1 MTTNYKKNRNTKKTN
16 ATKTERITAKTLA
29 ENLAKEWR
37 LDFQAGSMPWR
48 KPWYTLYK
56 MAVSH
61 LTGKGYSLSNQILL
75 GAQPGEYCTFLQV
88 KNAGGKVKKG
98 EHAKHVLF
106 SKMIEIKSKQPE
118 TEETQAEPE
127 QEPEQIP
134 PMMRRVYVP
143 HLVFSI
149 DQTEGLERKW
159 AEPAP
164 REPLDITKRNPKLD
178 EMIRT
183 FGAAHNLQITEGGE
197 AAFECAGRLVHIP
210 EFERFETPE
219 AFYSTYFHELSHV
232 VDEPN
237 IFSYSWDIEARAEA
251 ELVAELS
258 SALILKYIGHE
269 TDYTNE
275 NTRAYIDSWGKYL
288 EAKPTRIF
296 PIIARAERAA
306 RAVLG
311 LTENP
316 EPEPTEAEP
325 EPVTMEETQQEP
337 QTAPVVEVVTPSPV
351 KSNPRPLRAIL
362 LDDDEDDDDADLVT
376 CQLVGLNL

>member
-1 MTTNYKKNRNTKKTN
+1 MTTNYKNRNTKKTN

-118 TEETQAEPE
+118 TEETQAEAE
-127 QEPEQIP
+127 QESEQMP
-134 PMMRRVYVP
+134 PMMKRIYVP

-183 FGAAHNLQITEGGE
+183 FGAAHNLQITEGWE

-275 NTRAYIDSWGKYL
+275 NTRAYLDSWGKYL

-296 PIIARAERAA
+296 PVIARAERAA
-306 RAVLG
+306 REILG
-311 LTENP
+311 ISEDA
-316 EPEPTEAEP
+316 EPVEAEP
-325 EPVTMEETQQEP
+325 EKEKQPKPEPMPEPVQI
-337 QTAPVVEVVTPSPV
+337 ATPSPV

-362 LDDDEDDDDADLVT
+362 LDDDDDDDADLVT
-376 CQLVGLNL
+376 CQIVGLNL